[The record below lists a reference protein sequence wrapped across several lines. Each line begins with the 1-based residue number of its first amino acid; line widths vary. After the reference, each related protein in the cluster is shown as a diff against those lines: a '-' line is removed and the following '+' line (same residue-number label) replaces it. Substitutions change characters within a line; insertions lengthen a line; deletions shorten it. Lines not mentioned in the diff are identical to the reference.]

1 MWHPKLTSNPE
12 GLKTNSSATALT
24 SEARKTKP
32 EDFISKIPLLAR
44 NKVLEFV
51 I

>member
-12 GLKTNSSATALT
+12 GLKLNSSATALT
-24 SEARKTKP
+24 SEVRKTKS
-32 EDFISKIPLLAR
+32 EDFVNKIPLLAH
-44 NKVLEFV
+44 NIYSILV